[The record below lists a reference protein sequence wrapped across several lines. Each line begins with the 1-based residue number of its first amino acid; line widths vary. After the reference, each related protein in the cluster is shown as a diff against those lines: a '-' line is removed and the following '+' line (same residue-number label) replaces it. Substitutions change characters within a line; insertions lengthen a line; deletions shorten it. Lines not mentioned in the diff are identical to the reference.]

1 MAVAVSEGW
10 KHLDSEDNDDDRQG
24 KHPPMVPWG
33 GAGGQGLKMGAR
45 LWLRSLGLEAP
56 SSCY

>member
-33 GAGGQGLKMGAR
+33 GGRVGKG
-45 LWLRSLGLEAP
+45 
-56 SSCY
+56 